1 MCGRRSGS
9 RSGWSGL
16 ARAPADLR
24 GPSPRDSVERLCAL
38 RPPQHA
44 PTRQSLATQRRRV
57 CRICYI
63 PYVALATDI
72 SVPLWQSGA
81 HLMKQ
86 PLGHR
91 MVDENVTR
99 HWSENSLL
107 AAVPTSDRVL
117 LLPHAKFVELAQG
130 QVLFEP
136 EEDVVITH
144 FPLTGTMAAL
154 GVVVED
160 GGTGGGGVTGREGAI
175 GGIVSAGHKPA
186 FARAVTQIAGPA
198 FRIETARIEIAK
210 QRSLVVRDL
219 FDRYADAL
227 LAQVLQA
234 VVCNAFHPM
243 QQRLARWLLTTQD
256 RIASN
261 ELPLTQ
267 EYLAQMLGVHRSTV
281 IRVARSLENHGVI
294 RKARGHL
301 TIIDRAKLEKDSCEC
316 YGAVARHCERLL
328 RLAEEQRV
336 KNAKGA
342 GKDKRKN

>member
-1 MCGRRSGS
+1 
-9 RSGWSGL
+9 
-16 ARAPADLR
+16 
-24 GPSPRDSVERLCAL
+24 
-38 RPPQHA
+38 
-44 PTRQSLATQRRRV
+44 
-57 CRICYI
+57 
-63 PYVALATDI
+63 
-72 SVPLWQSGA
+72 
-81 HLMKQ
+81 
-86 PLGHR
+86 
-91 MVDENVTR
+91 MVDENVGR
-99 HWSENSLL
+99 RWSENRLL
-107 AAVPTSDRVL
+107 AAVPAIDRAML
-117 LLPHAKFVELAQG
+117 ERDAEFVELARG

-154 GVVVED
+154 VVVLED
-160 GGTGGGGVTGREGAI
+160 GGTAEGASIGREGAI

-186 FARAVTQIAGPA
+186 FTRAVTQIAGPA
-198 FRIETARIEIAK
+198 LRIETARIEVAK

-219 FDRYADAL
+219 FARYADAL
-227 LAQVLQA
+227 LAQVLQS

-301 TIIDRAKLEKDSCEC
+301 TIIDRAKLEKASCEC
-316 YGAVARHCERLL
+316 YGAVARHYERIL
-328 RLAEEQRV
+328 RLAEQQRV
-336 KNAKGA
+336 KNAKEA
-342 GKDKRKN
+342 GKHKRKN